1 MIQGGWGDLEV
12 EHGELG
18 GEGVGV
24 AAAVASA
31 ERNVPQSREL
41 PTDHAQRP
49 GACFS
54 YNILKKN
61 VNKES
66 LWYLMRIEVS
76 KLLKLQAQW

>member
-1 MIQGGWGDLEV
+1 MIQGGWGDLEL

-41 PTDHAQRP
+41 PSDHAQRP
-49 GACFS
+49 GACFFLH
-54 YNILKKN
+54 YCEKNMKKDIFL
-61 VNKES
+61 VEMKIA
-66 LWYLMRIEVS
+66 MFFF
-76 KLLKLQAQW
+76 